1 MLSFG
6 NNGRGGMASF
16 KPGRLSRFVR
26 RLGPSMVLIVLA
38 CAFGCGGSKTET
50 TSKGEKA
57 AAAPKTASKSK
68 PAIRNEDSDAGE
80 SKSAQNGVKKSS
92 RGIPYDAFFN
102 DPLGEVANTAAAP
115 MAATVVKT
123 DAASSETPTK
133 PTTDT
138 PKAAGGRLVWSDFI
152 SIDVVQDETKKL
164 RNQITTDMQG
174 PGSYNKKCKDIS
186 WDAAALAGL
195 AGIGIE
201 HSEAASWKT
210 NAHFIRDFCSELSS
224 ASGQP
229 GKAADDDLPGSADVP
244 GELFGEQATVRGGIA
259 CADHADEVGVFQQMR
274 VAAHGEDGRGIGSL
288 QQQARV
294 VRFAV
299 QDEFGTIGF
308 ERVIFLL
315 RIGFRR
321 DADRFRAATFAAHNR
336 SHFERFGDGAAEFHE
351 AEEGHRP
358 HLLAADEAERIDRI
372 DAAQMGIGDEAMHN
386 QSSFLPN
393 FMRGSNPLRRRL
405 MLSRC
410 FQMAMAEAMARM
422 KALTPSTRSQTTS
435 GETSNAMMEA
445 SDT

>member
-229 GKAADDDLPGSADVP
+229 GKEYFDKSKVAYEKLASVFGGTVPADAGEVVPKRPFSA
-244 GELFGEQATVRGGIA
+244 TR
-259 CADHADEVGVFQQMR
+259 C
-274 VAAHGEDGRGIGSL
+274 
-288 QQQARV
+288 
-294 VRFAV
+294 
-299 QDEFGTIGF
+299 
-308 ERVIFLL
+308 
-315 RIGFRR
+315 
-321 DADRFRAATFAAHNR
+321 R
-336 SHFERFGDGAAEFHE
+336 SW
-351 AEEGHRP
+351 
-358 HLLAADEAERIDRI
+358 
-372 DAAQMGIGDEAMHN
+372 
-386 QSSFLPN
+386 
-393 FMRGSNPLRRRL
+393 
-405 MLSRC
+405 
-410 FQMAMAEAMARM
+410 
-422 KALTPSTRSQTTS
+422 
-435 GETSNAMMEA
+435 
-445 SDT
+445 